1 MTRIR
6 GHMSLSEIDAW
17 LLGYSSKAPSPVHE
31 LAEIG
36 EASGVHGSPSLN
48 TWRVM
53 QASAVATDV
62 GLAALVLTMPLEP
75 YAVPVAQRGASW
87 YMTRF
92 AVARYARYAR
102 LAAGPVG
109 IGTFFAVEALQNWER
124 PVRTKTE
131 YQPFGPS
138 GPTHTQITFS

>member
-1 MTRIR
+1 
-6 GHMSLSEIDAW
+6 MSHGFGPHVRLSEIDAW
-17 LLGYSSKAPSPVHE
+17 LLGYNSIAPSPVHH

-36 EASGVHGSPSLN
+36 EASGAHGSPSLN

-75 YAVPVAQRGASW
+75 FAVPVSQRGVSW
-87 YMTRF
+87 YLTRF
-92 AVARYARYAR
+92 ATARYFRYAK

-109 IGTFFAVEALQNWER
+109 IGAFFAVEALKNWTPGKATPR
-124 PVRTKTE
+124 NPRTGGAAWT
-131 YQPFGPS
+131 
-138 GPTHTQITFS
+138 ID